1 MDMENVVISK
11 KGNIAAVFNEWARRF
26 AENPGTFGP
35 VVGEDGKLIS
45 DYGECCEA
53 YFLRVYREMGNGA
66 TAMNADI
73 LEDGKIVDRY
83 QSLMNAGVRIPSFI
97 ESLTGISN
105 TMIRSAP
112 SAAIVMREASDF
124 VGDIPLV
131 AHNASFDCKFWDAEL
146 ARINHCRRQE
156 FACSLLLARRL
167 LPQAPSHKLG
177 DLIRFANLPVAGRA
191 HRALADAE
199 MAASLLVHLE
209 LELRGRFKVSN
220 VSHELLRKIQ
230 IAPKAKLAHCL
241 ERHLQIQLS

>member
-1 MDMENVVISK
+1 LEVVAVIDFETTGLSPAQ
-11 KGNIAAVFNEWARRF
+11 GDRATEIAAV
-26 AENPGTFGP
+26 
-35 VVGEDGKLIS
+35 
-45 DYGECCEA
+45 
-53 YFLRVYREMGNGA
+53 
-66 TAMNADI
+66 I
-73 LEDGKIVDRY
+73 LENGKVVDRY
-83 QSLMNAGVRIPSFI
+83 QSLMNAGIRIPVFI

-112 SAAIVMREASDF
+112 SAAIVMREVSDF

-146 ARINHCRRQE
+146 ARINQRRRQE
-156 FACSLLLARRL
+156 FACSLLLSRRL

-177 DLIRFANLPVAGRA
+177 DLIAYANLLVAGRA

-209 LELRGRFKVSN
+209 QELRDRFKVRD

-230 IAPKAKLAHCL
+230 GVPKAKLEHCL
-241 ERHLQIQLS
+241 ERHQHAG